1 MFILSYFRKKQ
12 TIALKQHTLENIDD
26 DFIVI
31 QKDNEETSNASGSA
45 SRVNAKSINDSFS
58 ASKLDLWRD
67 EENDKSS
74 FLASGLRPDEN
85 KKEESIID
93 INEENDTKNVD
104 TFVSEDKQLIENI
117 KDVHCTKLSICNKI
131 TLLAK
136 MLLKK
141 LAVVLYKNN
150 NI

>member
-74 FLASGLRPDEN
+74 F
-85 KKEESIID
+85 
-93 INEENDTKNVD
+93 
-104 TFVSEDKQLIENI
+104 
-117 KDVHCTKLSICNKI
+117 
-131 TLLAK
+131 
-136 MLLKK
+136 
-141 LAVVLYKNN
+141 
-150 NI
+150 